1 MDTGSGQS
9 RPAKSEVKSEAGKSG
24 ADRLRIAVDIG
35 GTFTDLTAFDEASGE
50 LHFGKALSTHG
61 KLVDGIEDTLNGAGV
76 AAKDAYL
83 FLHGSTIA
91 INTLLERTGA
101 ETALLI
107 TEGFRDIYE
116 IGRVNR
122 PDAYN
127 LFFSKHEPLIRR
139 SLRFEVPERLRADG
153 AVHKELDESAVR
165 RLVRALKG
173 RGIEAVAIL
182 LLHSYRNPAHEVRVK
197 EIVQEEL
204 PGTFVSASHELS
216 QEYREF
222 ERVST
227 VAANA
232 YVGPRVA
239 AYLGELESHL
249 EAAGFR
255 GSFYAVQSTGGLF
268 PIAHARR
275 DCVRMLESGPAAG
288 VIGAQAICAQMGLGD
303 AIAFDMGGTTA
314 KAGVISKGEPLT
326 TGSAL
331 IGGYEKALPIQIPMI
346 DIFEVGTGGGSI
358 ARIGEGQSLRVGPQS
373 AGSMPGPACYGR
385 GGKEPTVTDANLLL
399 GRLDEH
405 NFLGGEMPLDGKAA
419 REAMHRVA
427 APLGLDETAMADGIL
442 RIAVTTMSHAV
453 KAVTTERGLDAG
465 TFTMV
470 VYGGAGPLHASA
482 IAREI
487 GIRRVLI
494 PFSPGHFSAY
504 GMLFSDLRYDYVRS
518 CFRRL
523 DDVSFDELEA
533 IYAEMEQEGRAAIA
547 DSAVKPSEIRV
558 ARAADMRYVGQ
569 EHAVTVDLDEALFKA
584 KDRAGI
590 KRQFDEVH
598 AVRYGTSAPKEPGD
612 IVSLRLTV
620 TGLMKK
626 PSPRSVR
633 EGAAQPEADAML
645 RRKPVYF
652 REANGFADTPVYART
667 RLRHGN
673 EIAGP
678 ALIEEHAS
686 TTVIAPGDRMSVDA
700 FGNLILTIGN

>member
-1 MDTGSGQS
+1 MLPIMSIETDQQVHG
-9 RPAKSEVKSEAGKSG
+9 
-24 ADRLRIAVDIG
+24 RLRIAVDIG
-35 GTFTDLTAFDEASGE
+35 GTFTDLAAFDEASGA
-50 LHFGKALSTHG
+50 LNFGKALSTHG
-61 KLVDGIEDTLNGAGV
+61 DLVRGIEDTMRGARV
-76 AAKDAYL
+76 AAQDAYL

-127 LFFSKHEPLIRR
+127 LFFCKHQPLIRR
-139 SLRFEVPERLRADG
+139 SLRFEVPERLFADG
-153 AVHKELDESAVR
+153 SVHKALDEEAVR
-165 RLVRALKG
+165 GLARALRG
-173 RGIEAVAIL
+173 RGVAAVAVL
-182 LLHSYRNPAHEVRVK
+182 LLHSYRNPAHETRVK
-197 EIVQEEL
+197 EIVLEEL

-239 AYLGELESHL
+239 AYLGELETHL
-249 EAAGFR
+249 SDAGFR

-268 PIAHARR
+268 PISHARR

-314 KAGVISKGEPLT
+314 KAGVIANGEPLT
-326 TGSAL
+326 TGAAL

-358 ARIGEGQSLRVGPQS
+358 ARLGEGKTLRVGPQS
-373 AGSMPGPACYGR
+373 AGSMPGPASYGR
-385 GGKEPTVTDANLLL
+385 GGTEPTVTDANLLL
-399 GRLDEH
+399 GRLDET
-405 NFLGGEMPLDGKAA
+405 NFLGGEMPLDKEAA
-419 REAMHRVA
+419 RRAMLSVA
-427 APLGLDETAMADGIL
+427 TPLGLDEVRMADGIL
-442 RIAVTTMSHAV
+442 RIAVTAMAHAV

-465 TFTMV
+465 AFTMV

-518 CFRRL
+518 CFKHL
-523 DDVSFDELEA
+523 TNVTFDELEA
-533 IYAEMEQEGRAAIA
+533 IYAEMEAEGRAAIA
-547 DSAVKPSEIRV
+547 ESAVTPDEIRIS
-558 ARAADMRYVGQ
+558 RAADMRYVGQ
-569 EHAVTVDLDEALFKA
+569 EHAVAVDLPSDYFLRQ
-584 KDRAGI
+584 DRAGI
-590 KRQFDEVH
+590 KTHFDQVH
-598 AVRYGTSAPKEPGD
+598 AVRYGTSAPGEPGD
-612 IVSLRLTV
+612 LVSLRVTV

-626 PSPRSVR
+626 PSPRQVPEGSPQPASEARVR
-633 EGAAQPEADAML
+633 TKD
-645 RRKPVYF
+645 VYF
-652 REANGFADTPVYART
+652 RELGGFTPTPVYART
-667 RLRHGN
+667 ALLHHN

-686 TTVIAPGDRMSVDA
+686 TTVIAPGDHLVVDA
-700 FGNLILTIGN
+700 FGNLVIEIGI